1 MSTQRYVAT
10 VVMIAGL
17 GWTAGNFAPPDT
29 MPAVTVNII
38 TALHA
43 LPIALLILFSL
54 PLMRS
59 QDNGPRW
66 ACRGMTGVAAFYALA
81 MVAIEAY
88 SIANPDPNAFGIHNL
103 ADAEPAAL
111 VFVGTLLW
119 LASLI
124 PARTRP
130 ALLPWRHAA

>member
-10 VVMIAGL
+10 LVMIAGL
-17 GWTAGNFAPPDT
+17 GWTAGNFAPPTT
-29 MPAVTVNII
+29 MPTIALTII

-54 PLMRS
+54 PLAQSR
-59 QDNGPRW
+59 DGEPRW
-66 ACRGMTGVAAFYALA
+66 ARRGITGVAVFYALG

-88 SIANPDPNAFGIHNL
+88 SIANPAPNAFGIHNM

-111 VFVGTLLW
+111 VFVGALLW

-124 PARTRP
+124 PARTRS
-130 ALLPWRHAA
+130 ALPSRQRAA